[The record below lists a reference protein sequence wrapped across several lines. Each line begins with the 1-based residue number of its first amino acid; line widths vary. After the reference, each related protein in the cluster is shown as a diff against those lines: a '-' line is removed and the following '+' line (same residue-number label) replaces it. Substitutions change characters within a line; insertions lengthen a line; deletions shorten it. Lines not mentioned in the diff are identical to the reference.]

1 MPRPLRGS
9 AQHVFDPTNRPYRL
23 PDPALST
30 RDRFNLRRHTV
41 EFIQTVADW
50 AWIGWLVLI
59 LAFLVIEM
67 LTLDFTFLMMS
78 LGGLAGLASG
88 LLGAPLWLQVVI
100 AAVVAAV
107 LVLVLR
113 PPLLRRLHRGED
125 TTPSNMAALVGLS
138 GRVLSTV
145 STDAGQVKLANG
157 DIWTARAEASG
168 AIEPGAPVRVSRI
181 DGATAYV
188 RPAYEEPV

>member
-1 MPRPLRGS
+1 M
-9 AQHVFDPTNRPYRL
+9 
-23 PDPALST
+23 
-30 RDRFNLRRHTV
+30 
-41 EFIQTVADW
+41 EFIQTLEDW

-59 LAFLVIEM
+59 LVFLVVEM
-67 LTLDFTFLMMS
+67 LTLDFTFLMIS
-78 LGGLAGLASG
+78 IGSVAGLASG

-100 AAVVAAV
+100 AALVAAV

-125 TTPSNMAALVGLS
+125 PTPSNMAALVGLS

-145 STDAGQVKLANG
+145 STEAGQVKLANG

-168 AIEPGAPVRVSRI
+168 AIEPGVPVRVSRI

-188 RPAYEEPV
+188 RPAAEEIA